1 MARSNIPM
9 VINLRQNANDTSSA
23 YGKYFAEVDAKEP
36 LNLKGFA
43 KHMTSHGKIADY
55 QMCVLVLG
63 QVVECMSELLA
74 QGQPVKLDGLGTF
87 TPSVDGQKLGKNTLE
102 KAVEAGPDAMING
115 IKINFSPENTKG
127 EKLTSRAFKEECVFE
142 FGYLVESE
150 VRTVGG
156 KERRVQKKTPISY
169 LLAPASDGNGGGSNG
184 GSSQNGGT
192 SGGGS
197 NSGSSTG
204 GNGGSQASTLAEPTI
219 SGTTPFA
226 ETTSVS
232 ISGPAGA
239 EIHYTTDGNTPT
251 AESTLYSETFTLSD
265 TTTVKAI
272 AIKDGESSEVA
283 SKLFTKSSGDEMDQN

>member
-9 VINLRQNANDTSSA
+9 VINLRQNTNDANAA
-23 YGKYFAEVDAKEP
+23 YGKWFAEVDSKEP

-43 KHMTSHGKIADY
+43 KHMTGHGKIADY

-63 QVVECMSELLA
+63 QVVDCMSELLA

-87 TPSVDGQKLGKNTLE
+87 SPSVDGQKLGKDTLA
-102 KAVEAGPDAMING
+102 KAVEAGADAMING
-115 IKINFSPENTKG
+115 IKINFTPENIKG
-127 EKLTSRAFKEECVFE
+127 ETLTSRAFKEQCVFE
-142 FGYLVESE
+142 LGYVVESE
-150 VRTVGG
+150 VRRVGG

-169 LLAPASDGNGGGSNG
+169 LLAPASDGNGGGNNG

-192 SGGGS
+192 QSGG
-197 NSGSSTG
+197 TQ
-204 GNGGSQASTLAEPTI
+204 NGGSQSTALASPTI

-239 EIHYTTDGNTPT
+239 EIHYTTDGSAPT
-251 AESTLYSETFTLSD
+251 AESTLYSEAFTLSD

-283 SKLFTKSSGDEMDQN
+283 SKLFTKSSGDGDDEMDQN